1 MKYFVTGGA
10 GFIGSELVKR
20 LLMKNHKVTVFDN
33 FSLGNRKFLDTKNP
47 NLKIIKGDITNI
59 RKVETS
65 IKNHDFVYH
74 LAANSDIPAG
84 IKNSKLDF
92 EINTIGTLNILNS
105 MVKYNVQNIVFASS
119 SAVFGFP
126 TKFPTSEDYGPCL
139 PESFYGA
146 SKLAAEGY
154 ISSFSNLHGI
164 KSWIFRFANIT
175 GSPGTHGIIFD
186 FMKKLDNPTKKF
198 EVLGN
203 GLQEKSYITNK
214 MLIDAILKIIQKTKK
229 NKQKIFLYNIGN
241 NDTIKIK
248 DIAKMF
254 LNEHNSEK
262 KITYTGGKGGWKGDV
277 HKMSLDISKIKN
289 EGWSPKKNSKQ
300 CISESIK
307 NYWN

>member
-20 LLMKNHKVTVFDN
+20 LLKKNQQVTVFDN
-33 FSLGNRKFLDTKNP
+33 FSLGNRRFLDTKNS
-47 NLKIIKGDITNI
+47 NLKIIKGDITN
-59 RKVETS
+59 RNKVETS

-92 EINTIGTLNILNS
+92 EINTVGTLNVLNS
-105 MVKYNVQNIVFASS
+105 MVKHNIKNIVFASS

-126 TKFPTSEDYGPCL
+126 TQFPTSENYGPCL

-154 ISSFSNLHGI
+154 VSSFSNLHGI

-186 FMKKLDNPTKKF
+186 FMKKLDKSSKKF
-198 EVLGN
+198 EVLGD
-203 GLQEKSYITNK
+203 GLQEKSYITNE
-214 MLIDAILKIIQKTKK
+214 MLIDAILKIVQKTKR

-241 NDTIKIK
+241 NDAIKIK

-254 LNEHNSEK
+254 LNEHNSNK
-262 KITYTGGKGGWKGDV
+262 KIYYTGGKGGWKGDV
-277 HKMSLDISKIKN
+277 HKMSLDITKIKN
-289 EGWSPKKNSKQ
+289 EGWFPEKNSKQ
-300 CISESIK
+300 CIYESIK
-307 NYWN
+307 NYWD

>member
-10 GFIGSELVKR
+10 GFIGSELVQR
-20 LLMKNHKVTVFDN
+20 LLKQNQQVTVYDN
-33 FSLGNRKFLDTKNP
+33 FSLGKQKFLDKRNP
-47 NLKIIKGDITNI
+47 NLKIIKGDIQNSSLLAN
-59 RKVETS
+59 S

-92 EINTIGTLNILNS
+92 EINTVGTLNILNS
-105 MVKYNVQNIVFASS
+105 MVKHNVKNIVFASS

-126 TKFPTSEDYGPCL
+126 TQFPTSENYGPCL

-186 FMKKLDNPTKKF
+186 FMKKLNKSSKIF

-214 MLIDAILKIIQKTKK
+214 MLIDAILKIIQKTKR

-262 KITYTGGKGGWKGDV
+262 KISYTGGKGGWKGDV
-277 HKMSLDISKIKN
+277 HKMSLDITKIKN

-307 NYWN
+307 NYWD